1 MRPYLKGGKSK
12 ITPPTILRRVLN
24 TILSRLFDKIR
35 RAKIIIAINVC
46 GLTIVVVICSIK
58 GRNHTVKSKLLD
70 FLIAKR

>member
-1 MRPYLKGGKSK
+1 M
-12 ITPPTILRRVLN
+12 
-24 TILSRLFDKIR
+24 SRLFDKIR